1 MMKTLTKAEE
11 QVMHIL
17 WDLDRGLVRDILDR
31 LPEPKPAYNTVSTVV
46 RVLEKKEFVDHKS
59 YGTTHEYFP
68 LVSKREYTKFY
79 FGEFMEKYFNNSFKQ
94 LASFFTSENKL
105 SMEELEDMMKEV
117 RQEMDR
123 KEAKS

>member
-1 MMKTLTKAEE
+1 MKTLTKAEE

>member
-1 MMKTLTKAEE
+1 MKTLTKAEE

-17 WDLDRGLVRDILDR
+17 WDLDKALVRDILEQ

-68 LVSKREYTKFY
+68 LISKKEYTRFY

-94 LASFFTSENKL
+94 LASFFTRENKL
-105 SMEELEDMMKEV
+105 SMEELEEMMREIREEIDGKESV
-117 RQEMDR
+117 
-123 KEAKS
+123 S